1 MKIGK
6 KLMVLGMC
14 LCLAGCAAKD
24 GQTEEKN
31 TMIASGD
38 IYEITENNFVKGME
52 HTFTED
58 ELKIW
63 NEAYGEGAF
72 EEGEDVIA
80 EDDIKYMINLYDEEE
95 NEIGEYVLDK
105 NGNLYDGN
113 KEGRVVYNDQ
123 IRKLLQK
130 IIS

>member
-1 MKIGK
+1 
-6 KLMVLGMC
+6 MVLGMC

-123 IRKLLQK
+123 ITKLLQK